1 MDVLSNQV
9 IENVFPE
16 ERRRFLQWLREQKR
30 RLIFWFATLLV
41 ILVLVFLRN
50 IELIVPYLVF
60 NSQSAFNLILVSWLL
75 AIVLLPFWWPQKPGD
90 FFSENFKSGLDP
102 RIWEY
107 DGEWKIELDENGSP
121 VLNVRNS
128 NRGGLALPCLAW
140 TDYELRFETRIMK
153 EWSGWIVRASSL
165 NDYVHQKLGPDRIVT
180 LYRVSGMLPKVGEI
194 KHDLS
199 IELKRWYKI
208 RILARGDWLS
218 VHIKIDGKD
227 HLIFQ
232 DQALGVKPPIEVQ
245 FSSKVIEIP
254 IVQSKQIVTPSYRK
268 GSFGFR
274 LYDVEQAQYR
284 KLKAYRLR

>member
-30 RLIFWFATLLV
+30 RLTFWFATLLV

-60 NSQSAFNLILVSWLL
+60 NSQSTFNLILVSWLI
-75 AIVLLPFWWPQKPGD
+75 AIVILPFRWPQKPGD

-153 EWSGWIVRASSL
+153 ECSGWIVRASSL
-165 NDYVHQKLGPDRIVT
+165 NDYVHQKLGHDRIVT

-194 KHDLS
+194 KHDLP
-199 IELKRWYKI
+199 IELKRWYQI

-245 FSSKVIEIP
+245 FSSKEIEIP
-254 IVQSKQIVTPSYRK
+254 TVQSKQIVTPSYRK